1 MRARID
7 AGTDVAMM
15 GAWDA
20 QRDEQ
25 PFTPDKFPQVQALIE
40 ADAAHGDLFLIHTG
54 ADGGG
59 PVDVLI
65 DEPIPAEEV
74 ARLKPIEGLRR
85 LSVPSGALRIGG
97 VEYYRAP
104 KPRGRPDAVAIPSGD
119 YAIAAFVPLDEEAE
133 PPSEGA
139 LRNKV
144 GADELKT
151 YDRINMAVV
160 MGGFA
165 LPSLALL
172 LLIPDF
178 GGKIAVPVA
187 IAIFLAWFPATQWVL
202 RQSRSYTRM
211 HEVAID
217 FRLRQGPPALVLSLR
232 KLGAEEK
239 LAGGSVSFPR

>member
-1 MRARID
+1 MRARVD
-7 AGTDVAMM
+7 AGTDVAMI

-20 QRDEQ
+20 RRDDQ
-25 PFTPDKFPQVQALIE
+25 PFSPDKFAQVQALIE
-40 ADAAHGDLFLIHTG
+40 ADATNGDLFLIHTG

-59 PVDVLI
+59 PVDVVI
-65 DEPIPAEEV
+65 DEPIPAEEI

-119 YAIAAFVPLDEEAE
+119 YAMAAFVPLDEEAE
-133 PPSEGA
+133 APSEAA
-139 LRNKV
+139 LRDKV
-144 GADELKT
+144 GAEQLKT

-165 LPSLALL
+165 APSLALL
-172 LLIPDF
+172 VLVPAY
-178 GGKIAVPVA
+178 GWKIAVPVA
-187 IAIFLAWFPATQWVL
+187 IAAFLAWFPATQWIL
-202 RQSRSYTRM
+202 RRSGSYMRM

-239 LAGGSVSFPR
+239 LAGGSVSIP